1 MQVHGGI
8 AMTWEDDAHLV
19 LRRVQSN
26 RMLFGTPAWHADR
39 LCDVVGVAS

>member
-8 AMTWEDDAHLV
+8 GMTWEDDSHLF

-26 RMLFGTPAWHADR
+26 RMLFGSPEWHADR
-39 LCDVVGVAS
+39 LCDVVGVAA